1 MKTIKYIL
9 DNITKSLFDAEIP
22 NPRMEARILLAHYM
36 NYSTEQLIT
45 NQDEMVEFSQ
55 TILGLV
61 NQRIEHKPL
70 SYLLGYK
77 EFYGRNFI
85 VNENVLVPRPDT
97 EILISAVLNKYYN
110 NLDLNILELGVGSG
124 CIIISLLLELARSKG
139 LGVDISKEALR
150 IASHNSDLYN
160 CKERLTLLE
169 SDWYQNINSVNQYD
183 LIISNPPYINKS
195 EISLMSKETLRY
207 EPEIALYT
215 ENYDSYKKIARHAK
229 NYLNNEG
236 EIYLEIG
243 INQETEIK
251 KIFIDNGYIL
261 KNQFF
266 DFNTILRVLVFSKVL
281 LA

>member
-1 MKTIKYIL
+1 VKTIKYIL

-169 SDWYQNINSVNQYD
+169 SDWYQNITPANQYD
-183 LIISNPPYINKS
+183 LIISNPPYIKKS
-195 EISLMSKETLRY
+195 EIALMSKETLMY

-215 ENYDSYKKIARHAK
+215 ENYDSYKKIAKHAK

-243 INQETEIK
+243 INQGTEIK

>member
-169 SDWYQNINSVNQYD
+169 SDWYQNITPANQYD
-183 LIISNPPYINKS
+183 LIISNPPYIKKS
-195 EISLMSKETLRY
+195 EIALMSKETLMY

-215 ENYDSYKKIARHAK
+215 ENYDSYKKIAKHAK

-243 INQETEIK
+243 INQGTEIK